1 MQMDVSHPEQIE
13 QAMEAYAASKGGIV
27 TLTYA
32 LAMFFAPDRIRVN
45 AISPGWIEVEDYEG
59 LRNSDHEQ
67 HPSGRVGKPDDIARA
82 CLYITSAENEL
93 INGQNLVI
101 DGGMTRKMIY
111 ES

>member
-1 MQMDVSHPEQIE
+1 MDVSHPEQIE

-27 TLTYA
+27 ALTHA
-32 LAMFFAPDRIRVN
+32 LAMSFAPDRIQVN

-67 HPSGRVGKPDDIARA
+67 HPSGRVGKPDDM
-82 CLYITSAENEL
+82 YITSAENEF